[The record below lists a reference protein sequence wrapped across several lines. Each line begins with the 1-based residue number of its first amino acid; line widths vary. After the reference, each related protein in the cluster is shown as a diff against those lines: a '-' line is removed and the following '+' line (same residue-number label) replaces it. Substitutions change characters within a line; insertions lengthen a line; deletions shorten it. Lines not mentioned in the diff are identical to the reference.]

1 MGIKD
6 KLKAALDYIRGNKIL
21 DAAAKSILQEIPI
34 VGGFLV
40 TLYDNSAEDDS
51 SKIEKIIHVLDNLQ
65 KFNEQQF
72 EELKNAIESN
82 KENLLQNSESLSLLS
97 ETTTKIVNKLD
108 EIHGLMS
115 HLKVQQNTGLQQIR
129 QDIQSSENN
138 LKEFMKLNL
147 STIQYDVTMP
157 SDCLNFYLKLQGF
170 LKKQD
175 EIFFKQLRLAKEIL
189 SQFNDDEIIRALDG
203 KIGKDYALSGLYKKF
218 NQEQLEKFQLVREIT
233 EHMKEFNSYAKDL
246 LWNNKQFEND
256 LVDLKDLFE
265 HYCCWQAKYELL
277 KDNEETGIIYTGA
290 DQKKPFPQV
299 IDKKIADK
307 IAQLKKETY
316 LDSH

>member
-6 KLKAALDYIRGNKIL
+6 KLKAALDYVRGNKIL
-21 DAAAKSILQEIPI
+21 DAAAKSLLQEIPI
-34 VGGFLV
+34 VGDFLV
-40 TLYDNSAEDDS
+40 TLYDNSAEDDGA
-51 SKIEKIIHVLDNLQ
+51 KIEKVIQVLDNLQ

-72 EELKNAIESN
+72 EELKNAINSN

-97 ETTTKIVNKLD
+97 ETTTKVVNKLD

-115 HLKVQQNTGLQQIR
+115 QLKHQQSTGLQQIR
-129 QDIQSSENN
+129 QDIQTSENN
-138 LKEFMKLNL
+138 LKKFMKLNL
-147 STIQYDVTMP
+147 STTQYDVTIQ
-157 SDCLNFYLKLQGF
+157 SDRLNFYLKLQGF
-170 LKKQD
+170 LNKQD
-175 EIFFKQLRLAKEIL
+175 KIFFKQLDLAKEIL
-189 SQFNDDEIIRALDG
+189 SQFNDDEIMQALDG

-218 NQEQLEKFQLVREIT
+218 NQEQLEKFWLVREIT

-246 LWNNKQFEND
+246 LWNNRQFEND
-256 LVDLKDLFE
+256 LTELKNLFE

-299 IDKKIADK
+299 IDQKIADK

>member
-6 KLKAALDYIRGNKIL
+6 KLKAALDYVRGNKIL
-21 DAAAKSILQEIPI
+21 DAAAKSLLQEIPI

-51 SKIEKIIHVLDNLQ
+51 SKIEKVIQVLDNLQ

-115 HLKVQQNTGLQQIR
+115 HLKVQQSTGLQQIR
-129 QDIQSSENN
+129 QDIQTSENN

-147 STIQYDVTMP
+147 STIQYDETIP
-157 SDCLNFYLKLQGF
+157 SDRLNFYLKLQGF

-175 EIFFKQLRLAKEIL
+175 EIFFKQLRLAKEVL
-189 SQFNDDEIIRALDG
+189 SQFSDDEIIQALDG

-256 LVDLKDLFE
+256 LAELKDLFE

-307 IAQLKKETY
+307 IVQLKKETC
-316 LDSH
+316 LDFH

>member
-1 MGIKD
+1 LGIKD
-6 KLKAALDYIRGNKIL
+6 KLKAALDYVRGNKIL
-21 DAAAKSILQEIPI
+21 DAAAKSLLQEIPI
-34 VGGFLV
+34 VGDFLV
-40 TLYDNSAEDDS
+40 TLYDNSAEDDGA
-51 SKIEKIIHVLDNLQ
+51 KIEKVIQVLDNLQ

-72 EELKNAIESN
+72 EELKNAINSN

-97 ETTTKIVNKLD
+97 ETTTKVVNKLD

-115 HLKVQQNTGLQQIR
+115 QLKDQQRTGLQQIR
-129 QDIQSSENN
+129 QDIQTSENN

-147 STIQYDVTMP
+147 STTQYDVTMP
-157 SDCLNFYLKLQGF
+157 SDRLNFYLKLQGF
-170 LKKQD
+170 LNKQD
-175 EIFFKQLRLAKEIL
+175 EIFFKQLDLAKEIL
-189 SQFNDDEIIRALDG
+189 SQFSDDEIMRALDG

-233 EHMKEFNSYAKDL
+233 EHMKEYNFYAKDL

-256 LVDLKDLFE
+256 LTELKNLFE

-299 IDKKIADK
+299 IDQKIADK
-307 IAQLKKETY
+307 IVLLKKETY

>member
-6 KLKAALDYIRGNKIL
+6 KLKAALDYVRGNKIL
-21 DAAAKSILQEIPI
+21 DAAAKSLLQEIPI

-51 SKIEKIIHVLDNLQ
+51 SKIEKVIQVLDNLQ

-115 HLKVQQNTGLQQIR
+115 HLKVQHSTGLQQIR
-129 QDIQSSENN
+129 QDIQTSENN

-147 STIQYDVTMP
+147 STIQYDVTIP
-157 SDCLNFYLKLQGF
+157 SDRLNFYLKLQGF

-175 EIFFKQLRLAKEIL
+175 EIFFKQLRLAKEVL
-189 SQFNDDEIIRALDG
+189 SQFSDDEIIRALDG

-256 LVDLKDLFE
+256 LGELKDLFE

-290 DQKKPFPQV
+290 DQKKPFPQI

-307 IAQLKKETY
+307 IVQLKKETC
-316 LDSH
+316 LDFH